1 MRFHAH
7 GRAKVSNC
15 PYWPATISS
24 IQTVGDEET
33 RKKLRKSLERELKK
47 PANERRRML
56 LLHWFQTGDYS
67 FVKSDSVKAFVPGQA
82 SNLPPSPQPNP
93 HIPISLPHLPRI
105 RRR

>member
-1 MRFHAH
+1 
-7 GRAKVSNC
+7 
-15 PYWPATISS
+15 
-24 IQTVGDEET
+24 
-33 RKKLRKSLERELKK
+33 
-47 PANERRRML
+47 ML